1 MWSHPP
7 LSYGWTMS
15 EALERSLGKNASV
28 TVEAAARLVDVDVET
43 IRHWSDIGSIE
54 IEQRGDMDVVR
65 LDRVRVLTDPSKT
78 GTGGARHGLLR
89 ALLRDAPRSET
100 PSVVVLQELAREK
113 AGIS

>member
-1 MWSHPP
+1 
-7 LSYGWTMS
+7 MS

-54 IEQRGDMDVVR
+54 IEQRGDMNVVR

-78 GTGGARHGLLR
+78 GTGGTRHGLLR
-89 ALLRDAPRSET
+89 AWSFLSCLVQH
-100 PSVVVLQELAREK
+100 PSMDFLPARRK
-113 AGIS
+113 RLVGA